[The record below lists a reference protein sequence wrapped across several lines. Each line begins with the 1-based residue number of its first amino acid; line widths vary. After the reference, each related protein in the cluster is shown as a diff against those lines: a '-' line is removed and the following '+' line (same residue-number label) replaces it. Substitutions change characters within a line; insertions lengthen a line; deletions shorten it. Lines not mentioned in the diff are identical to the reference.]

1 MSEGSNGQR
10 VSVTSTLVLTFEHD
24 TFKLEVK
31 GEAPNLEVML
41 AIVDQAKRHL
51 EAQLRV
57 QHAMALQNQIT
68 EQQRNQNLSE
78 QIRRRMA

>member
-1 MSEGSNGQR
+1 MSEGSNEQR

-51 EAQLRV
+51 ESQLRV
-57 QHAMALQNQIT
+57 QQAMALQNQIT